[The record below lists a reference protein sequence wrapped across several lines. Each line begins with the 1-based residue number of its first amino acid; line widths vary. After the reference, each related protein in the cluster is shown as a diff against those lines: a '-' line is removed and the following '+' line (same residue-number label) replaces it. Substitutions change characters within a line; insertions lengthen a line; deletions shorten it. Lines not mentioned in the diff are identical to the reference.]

1 MGHTPT
7 PASPPGA
14 WGWATLQFHQ
24 GNLVLSCTP
33 TAHPYRAQLKTSR
46 SHFRR
51 TAPCS
56 EG

>member
-51 TAPCS
+51 TAPYS